1 MAPVSL
7 PPGFRFHP
15 TDEELV
21 AYYLR
26 RKINA
31 HKIEL
36 EIIPEVDLYKCEPW
50 DLPGKSLLPSKDLE
64 WYFFSPRDRKYP
76 NGSRTNR
83 ATKAGY
89 WKATG
94 KDRKVISQMRAV
106 GMKKT
111 LVYYRGRAP
120 HGARTGWVMHEYR
133 LDERECEI
141 NTGLQDAYALCRVS
155 KRTANIP
162 KIGEHYD
169 STTNQMP
176 CEHSSSIEQ
185 YSENHGRCE
194 EYESTNYT
202 MHRNVDSCSTS
213 YRAIG
218 SPLNIGE
225 SRNGKWIQSMDGS
238 FGMSAPQ
245 FPNYSTVPYPPS
257 KVDIA
262 LECARLQHRFTLPP
276 LEVEDFPQFG
286 FTDMK
291 MMHQPSMPES
301 TSTHQTDILQEIL
314 SVAHASQELIN
325 QSSFQDTWGGNYATA
340 DHDFTFMAG
349 KDVQHN
355 VYSDMTMNSTRWAEK
370 PWVDPSTSSMS
381 IEMSDLDE
389 TFKAERMVENLR
401 WVGMSNDELE
411 KSFTEE
417 TKIVPIENI
426 SNFRS
431 REEHGVLGEN
441 GHTGDCMRFN
451 DSEDFSLGFINDEPN
466 DDNFIEE
473 SNIVDDLASSP
484 SFEVVEDIKVNH
496 GLFVSTRQETET
508 FFHQLVPSQTVKIYL
523 NPAAVAANFSIEKVE
538 NTQRYDIKPSK
549 TTAKESFTG
558 SKSSAQYPWRCLASN
573 VVCMIVILLMHCFY
587 LGENVENGKS
597 TANFMGSGSGSVEE
611 VGFCPSKNIKPMKKL
626 AGKLIIKRDDNE
638 KEKDLLVTI
647 RGGEGSKLGLFLKKL
662 GLFLTISFA
671 LCTMLANHAMAS

>member
-1 MAPVSL
+1 
-7 PPGFRFHP
+7 
-15 TDEELV
+15 
-21 AYYLR
+21 
-26 RKINA
+26 
-31 HKIEL
+31 
-36 EIIPEVDLYKCEPW
+36 
-50 DLPGKSLLPSKDLE
+50 
-64 WYFFSPRDRKYP
+64 
-76 NGSRTNR
+76 
-83 ATKAGY
+83 
-89 WKATG
+89 
-94 KDRKVISQMRAV
+94 
-106 GMKKT
+106 
-111 LVYYRGRAP
+111 
-120 HGARTGWVMHEYR
+120 
-133 LDERECEI
+133 
-141 NTGLQDAYALCRVS
+141 
-155 KRTANIP
+155 
-162 KIGEHYD
+162 
-169 STTNQMP
+169 
-176 CEHSSSIEQ
+176 
-185 YSENHGRCE
+185 
-194 EYESTNYT
+194 
-202 MHRNVDSCSTS
+202 
-213 YRAIG
+213 
-218 SPLNIGE
+218 
-225 SRNGKWIQSMDGS
+225 
-238 FGMSAPQ
+238 
-245 FPNYSTVPYPPS
+245 
-257 KVDIA
+257 
-262 LECARLQHRFTLPP
+262 
-276 LEVEDFPQFG
+276 
-286 FTDMK
+286 MK

-473 SNIVDDLASSP
+473 NNIVDDLASSP

-538 NTQRYDIKPSK
+538 NTQRYDTKPSK